1 MKNEREVRTV
11 IKEGEEPQPIE
22 ILQSSI
28 VALAEAFE
36 VFNTT
41 RLKQDTIITLLHD
54 TSKIPKRDIKIILN
68 CLTELKQ
75 LYLK

>member
-1 MKNEREVRTV
+1 MKNEKEVRTV
-11 IKEGEEPQPIE
+11 IKAGEEPQPIE
-22 ILQSSI
+22 ILQNSI

>member
-1 MKNEREVRTV
+1 MKNQKEVRAV
-11 IKEGEEPQPIE
+11 IKAGEGPQPIE

-28 VALAEAFE
+28 VALANAFEAFE
-36 VFNTT
+36 KTN
-41 RLKQDTIITLLHD
+41 LKQDVIITLLHD

-68 CLTELKQ
+68 CLSELKS

>member
-1 MKNEREVRTV
+1 MKNEKEVRTV
-11 IKEGEEPQPIE
+11 IKAGEEPQPIE

>member
-11 IKEGEEPQPIE
+11 IKAGEEPQPIE

-41 RLKQDTIITLLHD
+41 KLKQDTIITLLHD